1 MSVIAVTQAQA
12 ELIRLAWRANAHP
25 SAPPPDMVDAAA
37 FAGLRSALRDRDLP
51 GVRRALNALIR
62 TPAGR
67 DA

>member
-1 MSVIAVTQAQA
+1 MSALAVTEPHA
-12 ELIRLAWRANAHP
+12 ELVRLAWRANANP